1 MANLSALKA
10 GGVPSTFTGY
20 TTLSAADGDVAVTG
34 IGFKPTWIRVVALYS
49 TGSAT
54 SNIIVA
60 AGYKNAGGTR
70 QNARTYKASDGAIY
84 NSEGANLYSAYDQ
97 AAAQAAGVL
106 KTFDADGFTIDKTA
120 YAFAC
125 DIHWIVGR

>member
-34 IGFKPTWIRVVALYS
+34 VGFKPTWIRIVGLYDN
-49 TGSAT
+49 GSPT

-60 AGYKNAGGTR
+60 AGYKNSGSVR
-70 QNARTYKASDGAIY
+70 QNSRTYRQSNGGIY
-84 NSEGANLYSAYDQ
+84 NSGGAYLYFSYDQSANLASGQ
-97 AAAQAAGVL
+97 I
-106 KTFDADGFTIDKTA
+106 KTFDADGFTIDKTG

>member
-10 GGVPSTFTGY
+10 GGVPSTFCGY

-34 IGFKPTWIRVVALYS
+34 IGFKPTWIMVVDLFDNS
-49 TGSAT
+49 SAT

-60 AGYKNAGGTR
+60 SGYKNAGGTR
-70 QNARTYKASDGAIY
+70 QYSRTYKASDGAIF
-84 NSEGANLYSAYDQ
+84 NSAGSNLYYSYDQGANLVS
-97 AAAQAAGVL
+97 GIL
-106 KTFDADGFTIDKTA
+106 KSFDADGFTIDKTG